1 MTRPDDALPRRLE
14 RRELVRQARA
24 QGLPDLLAERVA
36 DVVDGS
42 HLSDERRAE
51 VFREMVSHFED
62 GLAAGRSPEDLRQSF
77 GDGRHAATL
86 IRAAKRV
93 VTPESMGG
101 SGGGDGVLR
110 MTLRDVRYAA
120 RRLLARPAF
129 TAIAVISLAI
139 GIGANAAI
147 FTLVNE
153 VILRRP
159 PLERPEELVDIYG
172 SNPDAAF
179 NPLAYP
185 EYQDLA
191 RMTELFSGV
200 AATRM
205 GYAVRSEGDRT
216 ERLAVQLVSGNYFQ
230 VLGLRP
236 ARGRLIEPND
246 GDAAGRSPVA
256 VLSDRYWRRAYGGD
270 PSVVGRSIRLSGG
283 EYTII
288 GVTRP
293 DFQSGFPS
301 IGIEIFVPVTMVAQ
315 LMASTENTLES
326 RGDHSTF
333 VRARLASGVTLP
345 QVRASLEAFSTR
357 LHEQRVTGWEG
368 VMSFSVLPTRDV
380 ILFPPIDRL
389 LRPVAVVM
397 MGVVGMVLL
406 IACANLAG
414 FLLARAVDRRK
425 EVAIRL
431 AIGASRQRLVFQLLI
446 ETLLL
451 AMMGGVAGLVLGRA
465 ILKSVLAADLP
476 IPLPLGIDLSLD
488 VRVLAFLLAVSL
500 LAGVAFGLMP
510 ALQATGLDLASVIR
524 EEGTGGGRSKGRLR
538 RALVIGQVAVSV
550 VLLMA
555 AGLFVRSVRAVRN
568 VDPGF
573 GRAPGAL
580 LWLSP
585 PSSQS
590 PAEQNRRMDLL
601 ATRLAAIP
609 GVQHVGRTNSMHLN
623 LLGNSSTAIN
633 VDGVEPPPGE
643 VTHAIDRAAID
654 SGFIAAMG
662 MQLTSGRNFTAADAD
677 TSRRVAIVNEAFVRK
692 FWPGLDAVGRRFRG
706 RDGLE
711 TEVVG
716 VVNTARIRTLAE
728 DPRPAV
734 YLPLRENSEVWM
746 IIRGNADA
754 DADVTRALGVL
765 RDVNPDAMVIEART
779 MARHIGIMS
788 LPLALGANALSV
800 FAVVALLMASIG
812 LYGTVSYSVAQRSRE
827 VGIRLSLGAT
837 AGGVVRLLTWD
848 GVRLV
853 IVGAA
858 CGVALGVLFGRM
870 IEGLLYDTNALDPI
884 ALASVPLVLIVV
896 AGIAAYLP
904 ARRAGRIDPVVAIK
918 AE

>member
-62 GLAAGRSPEDLRQSF
+62 GLAAGRSPEDLSQSF

-86 IRAAKRV
+86 IRAEKRV

-326 RGDHSTF
+326 RGDPPPSCGPVSPAASPPAGARVTF
-333 VRARLASGVTLP
+333 G
-345 QVRASLEAFSTR
+345 AFSTR
-357 LHEQRVTGWEG
+357 LHEQRVTGG
-368 VMSFSVLPTRDV
+368 RASRAFRPPHARRDPLSHRPPSAPGRRRHDGRGGDGPPDRLRQPGRLPPRPGRRSPQGGGHPARHRRQSATPRLPAPHRNAPAGDDGRRCRSRARPRHPQACW
-380 ILFPPIDRL
+380 PPI
-389 LRPVAVVM
+389 
-397 MGVVGMVLL
+397 
-406 IACANLAG
+406 
-414 FLLARAVDRRK
+414 
-425 EVAIRL
+425 
-431 AIGASRQRLVFQLLI
+431 
-446 ETLLL
+446 
-451 AMMGGVAGLVLGRA
+451 
-465 ILKSVLAADLP
+465 
-476 IPLPLGIDLSLD
+476 
-488 VRVLAFLLAVSL
+488 
-500 LAGVAFGLMP
+500 
-510 ALQATGLDLASVIR
+510 
-524 EEGTGGGRSKGRLR
+524 
-538 RALVIGQVAVSV
+538 
-550 VLLMA
+550 
-555 AGLFVRSVRAVRN
+555 
-568 VDPGF
+568 
-573 GRAPGAL
+573 
-580 LWLSP
+580 SP
-585 PSSQS
+585 S
-590 PAEQNRRMDLL
+590 
-601 ATRLAAIP
+601 
-609 GVQHVGRTNSMHLN
+609 
-623 LLGNSSTAIN
+623 
-633 VDGVEPPPGE
+633 
-643 VTHAIDRAAID
+643 
-654 SGFIAAMG
+654 
-662 MQLTSGRNFTAADAD
+662 
-677 TSRRVAIVNEAFVRK
+677 
-692 FWPGLDAVGRRFRG
+692 
-706 RDGLE
+706 
-711 TEVVG
+711 
-716 VVNTARIRTLAE
+716 
-728 DPRPAV
+728 
-734 YLPLRENSEVWM
+734 
-746 IIRGNADA
+746 
-754 DADVTRALGVL
+754 
-765 RDVNPDAMVIEART
+765 
-779 MARHIGIMS
+779 
-788 LPLALGANALSV
+788 
-800 FAVVALLMASIG
+800 
-812 LYGTVSYSVAQRSRE
+812 RSR
-827 VGIRLSLGAT
+827 
-837 AGGVVRLLTWD
+837 
-848 GVRLV
+848 
-853 IVGAA
+853 
-858 CGVALGVLFGRM
+858 
-870 IEGLLYDTNALDPI
+870 
-884 ALASVPLVLIVV
+884 
-896 AGIAAYLP
+896 
-904 ARRAGRIDPVVAIK
+904 
-918 AE
+918 